1 MTHINKIKDIINS
14 EKDIASKEL
23 FNAAVN
29 ADTKQIESLSK
40 EVQLINSLS
49 EMINQ
54 TSKKK
59 TLKSSQKTK
68 TPQKNN
74 KNTNQEKNPIIDSEV
89 TVIPIT
95 ENLTNKRPVSIEMDG
110 KTELVNSFRSLTET
124 ACRMAYNK
132 DSSKF
137 MALCDNP
144 NVNGDKHLYFAKN
157 NKDMSDPAMIG
168 SGRNAIYVDV
178 AKLAINNMYFLK
190 KALTELGYDLQNIK
204 VSVDPNYSR
213 KPREKK
219 QAQ

>member
-1 MTHINKIKDIINS
+1 MNHINKIKEIINS

-23 FNAAVN
+23 FDAAVN
-29 ADTKQIESLSK
+29 ANTKQIEELSK
-40 EVQLINSLS
+40 ELQIINSVFSVLDS
-49 EMINQ
+49 TAQKERKPAKNQ
-54 TSKKK
+54 TKH
-59 TLKSSQKTK
+59 
-68 TPQKNN
+68 
-74 KNTNQEKNPIIDSEV
+74 NTNKKSTKEKNPITDAET

-137 MALCDNP
+137 IALCENP
-144 NVNGDKHLYFAKN
+144 NVNGDRHLYFAKN
-157 NKDMSDPAMIG
+157 NKEMSDPAMIG
-168 SGRNAIYVDV
+168 SGRNAVYVDV

-190 KALTELGYDLQNIK
+190 KALSELGYNLENIK
-204 VSVDPNYSR
+204 VAIDPNYSR

-219 QAQ
+219 HA